1 MKIEVIRGR
10 AYRGQSL
17 EAGRVYL
24 VDANFAGWMVMRGFA
39 RYYVEPAAQPAA
51 VEPVSA
57 AVEAAPAAEPVKVK
71 RGRAS
76 R

>member
-39 RYYVEPAAQPAA
+39 RYYVEPAAQPTA
-51 VEPVSA
+51 VEPVPA
-57 AVEAAPAAEPVKVK
+57 TAEPAPAAEPVKVK